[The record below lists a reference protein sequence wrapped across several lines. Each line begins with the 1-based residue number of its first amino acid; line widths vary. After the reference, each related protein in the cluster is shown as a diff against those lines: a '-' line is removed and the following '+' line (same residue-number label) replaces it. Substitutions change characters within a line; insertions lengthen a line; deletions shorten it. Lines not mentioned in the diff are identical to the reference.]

1 VGGCGGWWVIADAG
15 MTAVVA
21 NALGTRGAGH
31 TGKVDVIHLRT
42 MGLAPIILGGGKSSK
57 CYGAVLK
64 QGLRI
69 AELNHLHAAV
79 TVSTIR
85 KLGSLFIQKG
95 YIGVVC

>member
-1 VGGCGGWWVIADAG
+1 MGGDSWRWDDSSCCEDSA
-15 MTAVVA
+15 VA
-21 NALGTRGAGH
+21 NALETRGAGH
-31 TGKVDVIHLRT
+31 KGKVDVILLRD
-42 MGLAPIILGGGKSSK
+42 MGLPPVILGSGKSSK

-85 KLGSLFIQKG
+85 KLGSLFKG
-95 YIGVVC
+95 GVLEFVE

>member
-1 VGGCGGWWVIADAG
+1 MGGFGGWGVIAGAG
-15 MTAVVA
+15 MTVAVA

-31 TGKVDVIHLRT
+31 KGKVDVILLRD
-42 MGLAPIILGGGKSSK
+42 MGLAPFILGSGKSSK